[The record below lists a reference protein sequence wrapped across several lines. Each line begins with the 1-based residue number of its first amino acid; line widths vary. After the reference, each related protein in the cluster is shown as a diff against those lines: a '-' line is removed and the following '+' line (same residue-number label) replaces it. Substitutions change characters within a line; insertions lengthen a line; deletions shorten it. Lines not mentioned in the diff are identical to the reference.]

1 MQPNVLQ
8 RGRQKSCGK
17 FIIGEET
24 NYDEK
29 GTGCEC
35 KKRQQK
41 MFINCTHKKGLG
53 LTFTIQLVSW
63 QCPSRHLISFS
74 EASAFSKGLSDPNKY
89 KSTIWHKLSTGFH
102 GFICPLL

>member
-1 MQPNVLQ
+1 MFF
-8 RGRQKSCGK
+8 READKKSCGK

-74 EASAFSKGLSDPNKY
+74 EASAFSKGFSDPNKY
-89 KSTIWHKLSTGFH
+89 KSNIWHKVSTGFH
-102 GFICPLL
+102 GFIRPLVW